1 MLFVGVDPGLTGACA
16 VIGPQGLRGVFD
28 LPTMP
33 IPGVGPKALVQRK
46 IDGRALLDL
55 LLKFCP
61 AGEARPTI
69 VIEAVG
75 TMGGANNAVQTQ
87 GSLLRSLGA
96 IETVAECL
104 KCKVVYVQPQTW
116 KRTYGLIDPK
126 QSARDRK
133 AKAMEMARRCYP
145 ACTDIS
151 RAKDHNRA
159 ESILIA
165 RYAQMEMA

>member
-1 MLFVGVDPGLTGACA
+1 MLVVGCDPGLSGALA
-16 VIGPQGLRGVFD
+16 VLGHIGLRGVFD

-46 IDGRALLDL
+46 IDGRTLLDL
-55 LLKFCP
+55 LRSACP
-61 AGEARPTI
+61 AAEGQPTF

-96 IETVAECL
+96 LETVAECL
-104 KCKVVYVQPQTW
+104 RWPVLYVQPQTW
-116 KRTYGLIDPK
+116 KRRYGLIDAK
-126 QSARDRK
+126 LSASQRK
-133 AKAMEMARRCYP
+133 AKALEVARRLYP
-145 ACTDIS
+145 ACTEIG

-159 ESILIA
+159 ESLLLAHYARLEIA
-165 RYAQMEMA
+165 

>member
-1 MLFVGVDPGLTGACA
+1 MLVVGCDPGLSGALA
-16 VIGPQGLRGVFD
+16 VLDRNGLRGVFD

-55 LLKFCP
+55 LLKACP

-69 VIEAVG
+69 AIEAVG

-104 KCKVVYVQPQTW
+104 KCEVVYVQPLVW
-116 KRTYGLIDPK
+116 KRAFGLIDANLSGS
-126 QSARDRK
+126 QRK
-133 AKAMEMARRCYP
+133 NKALETARRCFP
-145 ACTDIS
+145 ASTDF
-151 RAKDHNRA
+151 RLAKHHNRA
-159 ESILIA
+159 EAALLA
-165 RYAQMEMA
+165 RHAQMELA